1 MKIEI
6 EISRKEMVI
15 LRRKVTGINVKET
28 QIRNKVILYL
38 KV

>member
-15 LRRKVTGINVKET
+15 LRRKVTDINIKET
-28 QIRNKVILYL
+28 QI
-38 KV
+38 